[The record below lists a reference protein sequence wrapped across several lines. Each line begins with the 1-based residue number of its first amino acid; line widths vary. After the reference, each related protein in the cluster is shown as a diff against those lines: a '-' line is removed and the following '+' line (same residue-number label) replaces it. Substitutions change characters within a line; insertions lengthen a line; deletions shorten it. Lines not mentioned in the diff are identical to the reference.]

1 MIAGRFE
8 PLGPVTWGKPIKARD
23 LATAQTVVLTE
34 AAHLDPRVVGVFHP
48 ALVTIFAIVEHEG
61 HRLAAAEF
69 VQGGTLASVLRGAPC
84 HPRRAA
90 EIVCALADGMAELHA
105 SDIRH
110 GGVGLDSVILTS
122 KGKARL
128 TLTSVVGGDETADI
142 NALRR
147 LLLEIGGRSTPESD
161 AAQSAAVLAAA
172 LR

>member
-1 MIAGRFE
+1 
-8 PLGPVTWGKPIKARD
+8 
-23 LATAQTVVLTE
+23 
-34 AAHLDPRVVGVFHP
+34 
-48 ALVTIFAIVEHEG
+48 
-61 HRLAAAEF
+61 
-69 VQGGTLASVLRGAPC
+69 
-84 HPRRAA
+84 
-90 EIVCALADGMAELHA
+90 MAELHA